1 MKLKELLDI
10 MRSARNENT
19 TFTLVDY
26 DIYSYL
32 EGTETETIVSFSS
45 DFKPK
50 CFLKDSILEAEVIR
64 MGIKSEIEMVFELT
78 EDWYKEKEEPKVT
91 DVKIPS
97 RILEVSITKN
107 ELGLAGVLIKDL
119 KENEMLDIIQYL
131 CEYTGT
137 EAIFDKDGK
146 WSIPLTTDEENE
158 GGKDDDKEQDLSS
171 S

>member
-10 MRSARNENT
+10 MRSAREENT

-26 DIYSYL
+26 EIYDYL
-32 EGTETETIVSFSS
+32 DGSEKETICSFSS
-45 DFKPK
+45 DLKPK
-50 CFLKDSILEAEVIR
+50 CFLTDSILESEVIGA
-64 MGIKSEIEMVFELT
+64 GIKSETEMVFELAH
-78 EDWYKEKEEPKVT
+78 DWNEEKEEPKVT

-107 ELGLAGVLIKDL
+107 ELGLADVLIKDL

-146 WSIPLTTDEENE
+146 WTIPLTTDEKNE
-158 GGKDDDKEQDLSS
+158 GGDDDDEEQDLSS

>member
-10 MRSARNENT
+10 MRSARKENT

-26 DIYSYL
+26 EIYSYL
-32 EGTETETIVSFSS
+32 EGSETETIVSFSS

-50 CFLKDSILEAEVIR
+50 CFLKASILEAEVIT
-64 MGIKSEIEMVFELT
+64 MGMKSETEMVFELT
-78 EDWYKEKEEPKVT
+78 EDWDKEKEKQIT

-97 RILEVSITKN
+97 RILEVSVTKN
-107 ELGLAGVLIKDL
+107 ELGLADVEIKDL
-119 KENEMLDIIQYL
+119 QENEMLDIVQYL

-146 WSIPLTTDEENE
+146 WCIPLTPPDEANKE
-158 GGKDDDKEQDLSS
+158 GDNNGE
-171 S
+171 

>member
-10 MRSARNENT
+10 IRSARDENT

-26 DIYSYL
+26 NIYDHLDGS
-32 EGTETETIVSFSS
+32 ETETIVSFSS

-50 CFLKDSILEAEVIR
+50 YFLNASILEADVIS
-64 MGIKSEIEMVFELT
+64 MGMKSETEMVFELAH
-78 EDWYKEKEEPKVT
+78 DWNEEKEESKVT

-97 RILEVSITKN
+97 RILEVSVTKN
-107 ELGLAGVLIKDL
+107 ELGLADILIKDL

-146 WSIPLTTDEENE
+146 WTIPLDKDNE
-158 GGKDDDKEQDLSS
+158 GGKDDDEEQDLSS

>member
-1 MKLKELLDI
+1 MKLKDLLSI
-10 MRSARNENT
+10 IRSARKENT

-26 DIYSYL
+26 DIYDYL
-32 EGTETETIVSFSS
+32 EGSETETIVSFSS

-50 CFLKDSILEAEVIR
+50 YFLKGSFLEAEVIA
-64 MGIKSEIEMVFELT
+64 MGMKSETEIVFQLAH
-78 EDWYKEKEEPKVT
+78 DWNDEKEEPKVT

-97 RILEVSITKN
+97 RILEISVTKN
-107 ELGLAGVLIKDL
+107 TSGLFDVRLNDI
-119 KENEMLDIIQYL
+119 EESEMLDFIQHF

-137 EAIFDKDGK
+137 EAIFDKYGK

-158 GGKDDDKEQDLSS
+158 GGNDDDEEQDLSS

>member
-10 MRSARNENT
+10 MHSARKENT

-26 DIYSYL
+26 DIYDYL
-32 EGTETETIVSFSS
+32 EGSETESIVSFSS
-45 DFKPK
+45 DFKPE
-50 CFLKDSILEAEVIR
+50 CFLTDSILESEVIGAG
-64 MGIKSEIEMVFELT
+64 MKSETEMVFRLA
-78 EDWYKEKEEPKVT
+78 EDWCEQKEGQIT

-97 RILEVSITKN
+97 RILEVSVTKN
-107 ELGLAGVLIKDL
+107 ELGLADVLIKDL

-137 EAIFDKDGK
+137 KAIFDKDGK

-158 GGKDDDKEQDLSS
+158 GGNDNAEE
-171 S
+171 

>member
-1 MKLKELLDI
+1 MKLKELLSI
-10 MRSARNENT
+10 MRSAKEENT

-26 DIYSYL
+26 EIYDYL
-32 EGTETETIVSFSS
+32 DGSEKETICSFSS
-45 DFKPK
+45 DFKPE
-50 CFLKDSILEAEVIR
+50 CFLTDSILESEVIGA
-64 MGIKSEIEMVFELT
+64 GIKSETEMVFELT
-78 EDWYKEKEEPKVT
+78 HNWNEEKEDQIT

-107 ELGLAGVLIKDL
+107 ELGLADVLIKDL

-146 WSIPLTTDEENE
+146 WTIPLTTDEKNE
-158 GGKDDDKEQDLSS
+158 GGNNNAKEKED
-171 S
+171 

>member
-10 MRSARNENT
+10 MRSGRDENT

-26 DIYSYL
+26 DIYDHLDGS
-32 EGTETETIVSFSS
+32 ETETIVSFSS
-45 DFKPK
+45 DLKPEY
-50 CFLKDSILEAEVIR
+50 FLKDSILEAEVIA
-64 MGIKSEIEMVFELT
+64 MGVKSETEIVFELAD
-78 EDWYKEKEEPKVT
+78 DWNNEKERKVT

-97 RILEVSITKN
+97 RILEVSVTKN
-107 ELGLAGVLIKDL
+107 ELGLADILIKDL

-146 WSIPLTTDEENE
+146 WSISLDKDNE
-158 GGKDDDKEQDLSS
+158 GGNDNAEE
-171 S
+171 